1 MRIIRQF
8 YKKTETIAHND
19 TFKIAGEAENN
30 SPLGFAACL
39 SKN

>member
-19 TFKIAGEAENN
+19 LSQMISYAADEAN
-30 SPLGFAACL
+30 LGGYGVPP
-39 SKN
+39 

>member
-19 TFKIAGEAENN
+19 TPYFISFDYNMQISYKE
-30 SPLGFAACL
+30 
-39 SKN
+39 